1 MCSKQTRILYTAG
14 YKLNMKYVKQHGNVA
29 VKKTLWWYMNEEEK
43 RKITNLERKN
53 TLVIHILQNGM
64 T

>member
-1 MCSKQTRILYTAG
+1 
-14 YKLNMKYVKQHGNVA
+14 MKYVKQHGNVA